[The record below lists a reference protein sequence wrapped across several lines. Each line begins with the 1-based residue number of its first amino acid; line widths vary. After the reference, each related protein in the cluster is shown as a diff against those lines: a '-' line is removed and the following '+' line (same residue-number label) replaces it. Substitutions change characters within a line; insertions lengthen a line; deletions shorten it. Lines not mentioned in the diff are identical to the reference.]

1 MPGYNPQKAYAV
13 HPKATLM
20 PVLTKRV
27 YEPREPSDG
36 SRLLVM
42 RYWPRGIAKA
52 RIDGW
57 NKGLSPSIELLRG
70 LRSGDIAW
78 QEYVRSFLWEM
89 ESRDDAVVAISLLRE
104 QARTEIVT
112 LLCWCNNFLYCHR
125 TLLNGIVEQS

>member
-1 MPGYNPQKAYAV
+1 MPI
-13 HPKATLM
+13 
-20 PVLTKRV
+20 LTKRV
-27 YEPREPSDG
+27 YEPRESSDG
-36 SRLLVM
+36 FRLLVM

-78 QEYVRSFLWEM
+78 QEYVHRFLWEM

-112 LLCWCNNFLYCHR
+112 LLCWCKDFLHCHR
-125 TLLNGIVEQS
+125 TLLKGIVEQS